1 MMILSF
7 YGMQDA
13 VHQNGEAIDE
23 QENST
28 DERRQGQ
35 KLNGSGDYT
44 DQDQAEGGKAS
55 TSSTNEPRK
64 TAVMVERMGVRLF
77 MQ

>member
-1 MMILSF
+1 MILSF
-7 YGMQDA
+7 YGTQDA
-13 VHQNGEAIDE
+13 VHESGQATRE
-23 QENST
+23 QENSAG
-28 DERRQGQ
+28 ERRQGQ
-35 KLNGSGDYT
+35 KLNGSGDHT

-55 TSSTNEPRK
+55 TTSTNEPRK